1 MANWMQNYFYPH
13 FYIKS
18 IFTPSKGQCTFLRNF
33 CLALYLIYMHV
44 FSFFSLQ
51 KTLITTLKFNP
62 SFFIMVKRILL
73 QAHLPLLTFMYRLIP
88 FAWLKLI
95 LHMNSLCFVTF
106 FFLVGYLQIM
116 VEVYSMCFW
125 GWVQNTQKKGAYLL
139 TSSHILGMNP
149 PMGLKS

>member
-1 MANWMQNYFYPH
+1 MQNYFYPH

-18 IFTPSKGQCTFLRNF
+18 IFTPYKGQCTFLRKI
-33 CLALYLIYMHV
+33 CHALYLIYMHM
-44 FSFFSLQ
+44 FSFFFKQ
-51 KTLITTLKFNP
+51 KNLITTLKFNP
-62 SFFIMVKRILL
+62 SFSIMVKRILL
-73 QAHLPLLTFMYRLIP
+73 QAHLPLLTRFMYILIL

-106 FFLVGYLQIM
+106 LLL
-116 VEVYSMCFW
+116 W
-125 GWVQNTQKKGAYLL
+125 GGIFKEWSRSTPRPLKGGDKIPKRRGAYLL